1 MKARLSKLTAVIAAA
16 AVTVGGVAPVS
27 AWATDL
33 NNAPTAEATVDED
46 VVTATAHRAATP
58 LPEIL
63 GANTP
68 SGFGMINGSAPT
80 DDTAIGNFALE
91 VWGTSNNVNPDPYWW
106 NYYYNFNGGNSSNAL
121 LNIAASGSPVAA
133 DTITIS
139 DEYGGVSV
147 SLYTRPDVLIGV
159 SANNDVTDDTGYDS
173 QLATIAATG
182 LTTMMATVFDAA
194 SKITATGK
202 ETRYG
207 SPSLIAADYANYIM
221 GIKGYIKEAIGE
233 ENYKTIAIVSA
244 VNDNGSYTIQG
255 QGSTAATSTNR
266 YVEYTEDVTNN
277 LTSQATAPA
286 TGAQLAD
293 VDAIIITSDAAETA
307 IKNDPAITSGTNA
320 PELISIN
327 EMETLYGVSM
337 NSVEN
342 ALGMGYILARIYDD
356 SASVLNAKYVYEYF
370 ASKFYH
376 IKSTSLDS
384 IYDAAV
390 VENLDPDDQERG
402 DLHIDDN
409 AYDETAL
416 AGLFAQYAQ
425 YY

>member
-1 MKARLSKLTAVIAAA
+1 M
-16 AVTVGGVAPVS
+16 
-27 AWATDL
+27 
-33 NNAPTAEATVDED
+33 
-46 VVTATAHRAATP
+46 
-58 LPEIL
+58 
-63 GANTP
+63 
-68 SGFGMINGSAPT
+68 
-80 DDTAIGNFALE
+80 
-91 VWGTSNNVNPDPYWW
+91 
-106 NYYYNFNGGNSSNAL
+106 
-121 LNIAASGSPVAA
+121 
-133 DTITIS
+133 
-139 DEYGGVSV
+139 
-147 SLYTRPDVLIGV
+147 
-159 SANNDVTDDTGYDS
+159 
-173 QLATIAATG
+173 
-182 LTTMMATVFDAA
+182 
-194 SKITATGK
+194 
-202 ETRYG
+202 
-207 SPSLIAADYANYIM
+207 
-221 GIKGYIKEAIGE
+221 
-233 ENYKTIAIVSA
+233 
-244 VNDNGSYTIQG
+244 
-255 QGSTAATSTNR
+255 
-266 YVEYTEDVTNN
+266 
-277 LTSQATAPA
+277 
-286 TGAQLAD
+286 
-293 VDAIIITSDAAETA
+293 DAIIITSDAAETA

-327 EMETLYGVSM
+327 EMETLYGVIM